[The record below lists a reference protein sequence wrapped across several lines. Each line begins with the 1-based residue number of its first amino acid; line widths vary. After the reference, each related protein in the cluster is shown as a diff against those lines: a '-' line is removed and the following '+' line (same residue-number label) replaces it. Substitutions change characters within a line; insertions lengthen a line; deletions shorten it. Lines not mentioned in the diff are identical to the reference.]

1 MSTPAPRTLFVGRGN
16 GAVAWYRCALPAMAL
31 GCDWVGVA
39 GAPPKLH
46 FRTGLTPDTPSL
58 ESFFDYDVVVLQQP
72 AGKEWLKTIR
82 KLQAAGVTVLYEV
95 DDWLRGIRKLASH
108 DFKDQF
114 DKRTIEAYELCMRAA
129 DGVICS
135 TQWLADHYRAVNP
148 RTWICRNGIDL
159 RRYALTR
166 PRRSTVAIGWAGATG
181 HRDSVAPWL
190 DGVANVMRD
199 AQDTRFIS
207 IGQPFAGL
215 LEPEFGAQRTMQVP
229 FAPFDTYPAAMTL
242 FDVALAPAGKGNF
255 FRGKSDLR
263 WLEASALGIPLIADP
278 LVYPEIE
285 HGVTG
290 FHASSPQDMEAVLRE
305 LVADGDLR
313 ARVGAA
319 ARDYVSE
326 HRTVQVMAAD
336 WTAVLAEVTARAE
349 AA

>member
-1 MSTPAPRTLFVGRGN
+1 MTPSLPRTLFVGRGN

-31 GCDWVGVA
+31 DADWVGVS
-39 GAPPKLH
+39 GEPPDLR
-46 FRTGLTPDTPSL
+46 FQTGMTGEPPSF
-58 ESFFDYDVVVLQQP
+58 ERFFDYDVVVLQLPQ
-72 AGKEWLKTIR
+72 GKAWLKAIR
-82 KLQAAGVTVLYEV
+82 QLQAAGVTVLYEV
-95 DDWLRGIRKLASH
+95 DDWLRGIRRLSSH
-108 DFKDQF
+108 DFKDHF
-114 DKRTIEAYELCMRAA
+114 DKRAIEAFELCMRVA

-135 TQWLADHYRAVNP
+135 TPWLADHYRGLNP
-148 RTWICRNGIDL
+148 RTWTCRNGIDL

-181 HRDSVAPWL
+181 HRDSVGPWL
-190 DGVANVMRD
+190 EGVASVMRE

-207 IGQPFAGL
+207 IGQPFASL
-215 LEPEFGAQRTMQVP
+215 LEPEFGQQRTMRVP
-229 FAPFDTYPAAMTL
+229 FAPFDVYPAAMTL

-290 FHASSPQDMEAVLRE
+290 FHASSPEEMQALLRE
-305 LVADGDLR
+305 LVADADLR
-313 ARVGAA
+313 VGVGAA
-319 ARDYVSE
+319 ARDYVAE
-326 HRTVQVMAAD
+326 HRTAQVMSAD
-336 WTAVLAEVTARAE
+336 WAAALADATTRAE

>member
-31 GCDWVGVA
+31 GCDWVGA
-39 GAPPKLH
+39 DGDPSNLR
-46 FRTGLTPDTPSL
+46 FRTGLLDKPSFETL
-58 ESFFDYDVVVLQQP
+58 FEYDVVVLQLP
-72 AGKEWLKTIR
+72 KGKEWLKAIR
-82 KLQAAGVTVLYEV
+82 ELQAAGVTVLYEV

-108 DFKDQF
+108 DFKDHF
-114 DKRTIEAYELCMRAA
+114 DKRALEAFELCMRAA

-135 TQWLADHYRAVNP
+135 TPWLAERYRGLNAN
-148 RTWICRNGIDL
+148 TWVCRNGLDL
-159 RRYALTR
+159 RRYSLTR
-166 PRRSTVAIGWAGATG
+166 PHRSTVAIGWAGATG

-190 DGVANVMRD
+190 EGVANVMRD
-199 AQDTRFIS
+199 VQDTRFIS
-207 IGQPFAGL
+207 IGQPFASL
-215 LEPEFGAQRTMQVP
+215 LEPEFGSQRTMQVP
-229 FAPFDTYPAAMTL
+229 FAPFDVYPAAMTL

-290 FHASSPQDMEAVLRE
+290 FHASSPQEMEGLLRE
-305 LVADGDLR
+305 LVADGELR

-319 ARDYVSE
+319 AHDYVAE
-326 HRTVQVMAAD
+326 HRTVQSTAAD
-336 WTAVLAEVTARAE
+336 WAGLLADVSARAE